1 MTNGF
6 YWAFLNVFNF
16 FLFLPRFYV
25 FNIKNFMEDVEQIMT
40 NVFFCIQ
47 RFQTFFLKKNC
58 TFYVSNF

>member
-1 MTNGF
+1 
-6 YWAFLNVFNF
+6 
-16 FLFLPRFYV
+16 
-25 FNIKNFMEDVEQIMT
+25 MEDVEQIMT